1 MPAILPA
8 SLCLLGTSCF
18 YLLFQHATYRKMS
31 RNLALF
37 FKGTATFFSALLAL
51 YGVIMQPTSGHIL
64 LLIGLIVCTIA
75 DVVLGKNLMKGM
87 GIFALGH
94 VYYCGAY
101 FFTAKPSLI
110 SLIIFLLLVLLAC
123 LFIYPQ
129 IKKRSGDK
137 PALPFLG
144 YGIML
149 FLMLALAVNQK
160 PVLLIGAVLFVIS
173 DLMLAFRIF
182 TQNKSKPFDYL
193 CLGCYYLAQYL
204 IALSTIL

>member
-1 MPAILPA
+1 MPVAV
-8 SLCLLGTSCF
+8 LCFLGTACF
-18 YLLFQHATYRKMS
+18 YLLFQRATYRNMN

-51 YGVIMQPTSGHIL
+51 YGVILQPTSGHSL
-64 LLIGLIVCTIA
+64 LLIGLVICTIA

-101 FFTAKPSLI
+101 FFTARPTLLSLF
-110 SLIIFLLLVLLAC
+110 IFLLLVLLAC
-123 LFIYPQ
+123 FFIYPQ
-129 IKKRSGDK
+129 IKRRSGNK

-160 PVLLIGAVLFVIS
+160 PVLLIGAILFVVS
-173 DLMLAFRIF
+173 DLLLAFRIF
-182 TQNKSKPFDYL
+182 TQNQSKPLDYL

-204 IALSTIL
+204 IALSTLL